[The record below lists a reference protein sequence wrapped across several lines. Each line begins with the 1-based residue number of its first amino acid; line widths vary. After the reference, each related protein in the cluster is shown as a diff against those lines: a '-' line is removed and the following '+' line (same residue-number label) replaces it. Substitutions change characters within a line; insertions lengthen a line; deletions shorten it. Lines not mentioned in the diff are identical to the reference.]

1 MEVELGCPKVRG
13 RAEIGFAS
21 AYQVTRG
28 ETGIG
33 SRQNP
38 ARQLVPFCEPAL
50 LVTFL
55 DQSCGSYH
63 FAQIRAPVVHEAKIA
78 NKLKCKGS
86 IVWKCNLHCFLRCV
100 SLGQDLPQ
108 LGSSGFPYDS
118 AVARGRRVRSAAGA
132 ASSAKKVMHRTG
144 HPSPRNRYTWCHGRH
159 EADKRC
165 YGGPHA
171 ENMETLRGFDS

>member
-1 MEVELGCPKVRG
+1 MANQTAVQAKEPSPIIEVVTLKLKSGVTAAQFESVDQEIQTNYMEKRS
-13 RAEIGFAS
+13 GFLSRES
-21 AYQVTRG
+21 AP
-28 ETGIG
+28 G
-33 SRQNP
+33 SDN
-38 ARQLVPFCEPAL
+38 
-50 LVTFL
+50 
-55 DQSCGSYH
+55 H
-63 FAQIRAPVVHEAKIA
+63 FAQIRASVVHEAKIA

-159 EADKRC
+159 EADKR
-165 YGGPHA
+165 YYRGPYT
-171 ENMETLRGFDS
+171 ENMGTLRGFDS